1 MAILTYAVKTGGSTM
16 SNTNDLINQNKA
28 RAITIQWWC
37 IAGLFVSLVLYLA
50 FHLWLF
56 DPPTKGSL
64 LIWYG
69 VTTKSGISQRAL
81 DWTLWGLI
89 GTFVYLL
96 TEVTVHYRDI
106 ERDAPKNFSFLAFTP
121 WYVST
126 LLKGPF
132 TVLVIMLFFNAA
144 NLNLTGTN
152 SNNPAIA
159 FTFSKLDHRVTVAI
173 AFVLGFYSRV
183 GRSVLDNV
191 VKSLFPKAW
200 AESHLSFEIKSR
212 EKQVVIGESAIF
224 ETSPKTDVVW
234 AASLGSI
241 DAAGK
246 YTAPTRMEDCNKT
259 AVISAVT
266 TDKQSIARA
275 TVVELLPFRIRVEP
289 GAEVLEHGAE
299 YTFIA
304 PAEYEVKWSATNG
317 NMNEK
322 DGKFSA
328 DPNPELQE
336 VTITAT
342 IKKGSQKGKY
352 SKLTLKYKE

>member
-1 MAILTYAVKTGGSTM
+1 M
-16 SNTNDLINQNKA
+16 SNVNDLINQNKA
-28 RAITIQWWC
+28 RAKLIQRWC
-37 IAGLFVSLVLYLA
+37 IAGLFLSILLYIV

-56 DPPTKGSL
+56 DPPAKWTYL
-64 LIWYG
+64 DWYG
-69 VTTKSGISQRAL
+69 VTTKSGISERAL

-89 GTFVYLL
+89 GTFIYLL
-96 TEVTVHYRDI
+96 TEVTSHYRDI
-106 ERDAPKNFSFLAFTP
+106 KRDAPKDSSFLAYTP

-132 TVLVIMLFFNAA
+132 TVLVIMLFINAA
-144 NLNLTGTN
+144 NLNLTGDT
-152 SNNPAIA
+152 SDNPAIA

-200 AESHLSFEIKSR
+200 AEAHQSFVIKSGN
-212 EKQVVIGESAIF
+212 KQVVIGEGAIF

-234 AASLGSI
+234 SASLGSI

-246 YTAPTRMEDCNKT
+246 YTAPTSQDDSNKNV
-259 AVISAVT
+259 VISAVS

-275 TVVELLPFRIRVEP
+275 TTVELLPFRISVEP
-289 GAEVLEHGAE
+289 DVDVLVPGTA
-299 YTFIA
+299 YTFTA
-304 PAEYEVKWSATNG
+304 PPEFEVKWSATNG
-317 NMNEK
+317 NIDPGN
-322 DGKFSA
+322 GKFSTDA
-328 DPNPELQE
+328 ETEAKE

-342 IKKGSQKGKY
+342 VKKGSHKGKY
-352 SKLTLKYKE
+352 SRLTLKYKD